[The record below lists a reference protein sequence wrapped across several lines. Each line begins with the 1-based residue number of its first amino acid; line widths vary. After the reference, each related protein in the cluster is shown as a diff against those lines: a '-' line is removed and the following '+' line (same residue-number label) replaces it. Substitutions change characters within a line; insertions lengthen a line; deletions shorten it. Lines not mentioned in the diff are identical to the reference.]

1 MYIGVQG
8 QDGTNQF
15 TLVVWDLLFT
25 PDRDEDIVLEGET
38 GVVYDVSN
46 NLNDGASDITYD
58 NMRTLGVSIMLSCHN
73 ILTHSFIQLG
83 LEHITH
89 VQ

>member
-8 QDGTNQF
+8 QGGTNRV

-38 GVVYDVSN
+38 GVIYDVSN
-46 NLNDGASDITYD
+46 NLNNGATGIRQD
-58 NMRTLGVSIMLSCHN
+58 NMLKMFWSYNTYRTL
-73 ILTHSFIQLG
+73 
-83 LEHITH
+83 
-89 VQ
+89 

>member
-1 MYIGVQG
+1 LHCQVVYIGVQG

-15 TLVVWDLLFT
+15 TLVVWDLLFS

-38 GVVYDVSN
+38 GVVYDVSS

-58 NMRTLGVSIMLSCHN
+58 NMHTLGVSIMLSCHN
-73 ILTHSFIQLG
+73 IALYS
-83 LEHITH
+83 
-89 VQ
+89 